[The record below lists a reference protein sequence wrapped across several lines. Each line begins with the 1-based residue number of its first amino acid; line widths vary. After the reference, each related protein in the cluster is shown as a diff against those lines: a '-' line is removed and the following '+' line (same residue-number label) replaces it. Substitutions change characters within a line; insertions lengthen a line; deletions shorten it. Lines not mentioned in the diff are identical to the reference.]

1 MVTTH
6 DRKAKG
12 TFHEPT
18 VWCPGFSRS
27 GPPEG
32 GTPNKCHPADEAFH
46 EPSGSGTGVSPVRWS
61 DDSHGRD
68 ARATISPHR
77 FKVPMHGINVE
88 EAFHEPSDN
97 PPGFEARQS
106 SGALA
111 MEAGQKRQRTGAVQD
126 ATARSTG
133 SWSQCILKKK
143 GALLSSNSYLS
154 LSICL
159 FLVVAPL
166 LGAQSAKD
174 SDPLPMLVDVL
185 RGTADPQLQLDI
197 LRGLS
202 AAFKGRRQVP
212 MPKGWAAVEAQFEGS
227 GNAEVRAL
235 AQTLS
240 LTFGST
246 QALVT
251 LRKTASNPSADLNA
265 RRTALNSLLDIK
277 DSGLPPLLQQLLN
290 DGNLRG
296 AAVRGL
302 AAYDDPQTPAA
313 ILAVYSSLDG
323 SEKRDALNTLA
334 SRAAFAE
341 PMLAAMARGT
351 IPRNALTAEV
361 IRQLRNLRHAGID
374 AELQKVYGVIR
385 ESSADK
391 QQEIERYKRIYRAGG
406 SQPGDGPRGRAVFA
420 RVCQQCHTLY
430 EVGGKVGPDLT
441 GSNRA
446 DLDYILQ
453 NIIDPNA
460 VIPNDYRASN
470 LEMKDGRSMI
480 GLVKAQDDKSVTVIT
495 QTETLTL
502 PRDEIQSL
510 RQSELS
516 MMPEGLLAPLSD
528 QETRDLLYYLSR
540 PGQVPLPGETK

>member
-1 MVTTH
+1 MN
-6 DRKAKG
+6 R
-12 TFHEPT
+12 PILR
-18 VWCPGFSRS
+18 PRS
-27 GPPEG
+27 AILIRRCAILPLALCLLLPPASVLSAQG
-32 GTPNKCHPADEAFH
+32 DTEA
-46 EPSGSGTGVSPVRWS
+46 
-61 DDSHGRD
+61 
-68 ARATISPHR
+68 
-77 FKVPMHGINVE
+77 
-88 EAFHEPSDN
+88 
-97 PPGFEARQS
+97 
-106 SGALA
+106 
-111 MEAGQKRQRTGAVQD
+111 
-126 ATARSTG
+126 
-133 SWSQCILKKK
+133 
-143 GALLSSNSYLS
+143 
-154 LSICL
+154 
-159 FLVVAPL
+159 
-166 LGAQSAKD
+166 
-174 SDPLPMLVDVL
+174 DPLPMLVSVL

-212 MPKGWAAVEAQFEGS
+212 MPKGWAAVEAQFES
-227 GNAEVRAL
+227 SRNEEVRAL
-235 AQTLS
+235 ALTLS

-251 LRKTASNPSADLNA
+251 LRNTASNPSADLNA

-313 ILAVYSSLDG
+313 ILAVYGSLDG

-334 SRAAFAE
+334 SRAAFAG
-341 PMLAAMARGT
+341 PMLAAMAQGT

-420 RVCQQCHTLY
+420 RICQQCHTLY

-495 QTETLTL
+495 QNETLTL

-516 MMPEGLLAPLSD
+516 MMPEGLLAPLAD

-540 PGQVPLPGETK
+540 PGQVPLPGEAK